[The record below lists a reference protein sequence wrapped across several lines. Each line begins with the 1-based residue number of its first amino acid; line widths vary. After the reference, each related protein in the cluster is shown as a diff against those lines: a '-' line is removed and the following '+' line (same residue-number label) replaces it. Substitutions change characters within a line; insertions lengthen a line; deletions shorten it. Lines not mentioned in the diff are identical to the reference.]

1 MALKNNNKYQIMNT
15 TGKKPTSS
23 TNNTT
28 SNLKKEEEEKNKQN
42 TSTTSKPT
50 SSTTTNTTSEKPT
63 KPNSN
68 NFFQIQ
74 DNTTEKPNQS
84 VSAKPTN
91 PTSNNSSQTQNNKV
105 EKPSEVEKP
114 SNNNNNDLTLD
125 KITDDVKEDNTYK
138 DELQNS
144 YKDYLDRLDNQYN
157 ETLNK
162 INASSLNAK
171 NEIAIAEQNTAKY
184 IDNYLKSQGLYGS
197 GMGGSLALGNINNA
211 NSLRNQVTQ
220 NEINS
225 LLEAENLYNDA
236 VNEYSQNHDIT
247 KLEQAIT
254 NIDNMTA
261 NGSTKED
268 IKEYLNKYMQ
278 NTNLSNETKDYL
290 EDYLNN
296 ISGAVSWTEG
306 RDTTVNELAQVI
318 TQITDAT
325 QRSEL
330 QAIAQKIYNAKTQ
343 EEYNNAL
350 NEYEDYV
357 NKQLIGGTST
367 EEVIGITPPSAPET
381 ENVFSVSSE
390 GSYDTKQPNE
400 ELRDFYEKIDAPT
413 MAGLDNGKQGTYV
426 KSIISNARNKKLN
439 DNIVIDINL
448 GGGEYYVYYE
458 NGKFYALGSSIPTK
472 YSTLP
477 RYDENNINSALNS

>member
-23 TNNTT
+23 TNKPTT
-28 SNLKKEEEEKNKQN
+28 NLKKEEEEEKNKQN

-50 SSTTTNTTSEKPT
+50 SSTTTNTTSKKPT
-63 KPNSN
+63 NPNSN
-68 NFFQIQ
+68 NSFQIQ
-74 DNTTEKPNQS
+74 DNTTEKPNQN

-197 GMGGSLALGNINNA
+197 GMGGSLALGNINEA
-211 NSLRNQVTQ
+211 NRLRNEVMQ
-220 NEINS
+220 NQNNS
-225 LLEAENLYNDA
+225 LLEAENLYNEA
-236 VNEYSQNHDIT
+236 VNEYSQNHDIS

-268 IKEYLNKYMQ
+268 IEEYLNKYMQ

-296 ISGAVSWTEG
+296 ISGAVSWTEN
-306 RDTTVNELAQVI
+306 RDTTINQLAQAI
-318 TQITDAT
+318 SQITDQT
-325 QRSEL
+325 QRTEL

-350 NEYEDYV
+350 NEYENYV
-357 NKQLIGGTST
+357 NKQLMGGTST
-367 EEVIGITPPSAPET
+367 EETIGITPPSAPET
-381 ENVFSVSSE
+381 ESVFNVTSDGKGDMSE
-390 GSYDTKQPNE
+390 IN
-400 ELRDFYEKIDAPT
+400 DFYNSLDAPKMVGDT
-413 MAGLDNGKQGTYV
+413 FSRGKQSKYV
-426 KSIISNARNKKLN
+426 GSIISNARSKKLN
-439 DNIVIDINL
+439 DNIIIDINH
-448 GGGEYYVYYE
+448 GGGAYYVYYT
-458 NGKFYALGSSIPTK
+458 NGKFYALGSSIPSK
-472 YSTLP
+472 YSKLP
-477 RYDENNINSALNS
+477 TYDENNINSALNS